1 MFLLAGSGGIFISVA
16 GVGIVTIGL
25 LGLAESLGAAGDAL
39 YNVTVSSLRQSLT
52 PDRLLGRVAAS
63 ARFVIWGAQPFGALL
78 GGVLGETIGLRPTLA
93 IAVAGW
99 FVAFLTLIV
108 SPIRGLRAQPVSG
121 EASFASLAQPEPGEV
136 D

>member
-1 MFLLAGSGGIFISVA
+1 
-16 GVGIVTIGL
+16 VTIGL
-25 LGLAESLGAAGDAL
+25 LALAESLGAAGDAL

-78 GGVLGETIGLRPTLA
+78 GGVLGGTIGLRPTLA

-99 FVAFLTLIV
+99 FVAFLTLV
-108 SPIRGLRAQPVSG
+108 TSPIRGLRSQPVSA
-121 EASFASLAQPEPGEV
+121 EAPSSAAALPEPGQV